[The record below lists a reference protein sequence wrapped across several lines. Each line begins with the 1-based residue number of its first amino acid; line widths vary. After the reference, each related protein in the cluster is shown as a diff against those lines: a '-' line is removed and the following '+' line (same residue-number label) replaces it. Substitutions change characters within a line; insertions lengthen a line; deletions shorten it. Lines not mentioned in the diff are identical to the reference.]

1 MCGGIRQYVDRICNN
16 NKSPAAGFT
25 PHTRKANSSIKI
37 RTGRKRSGFTLV
49 EIMIVVAI
57 IGMLAS
63 IAVPSYVRARDGAQ
77 SKACIN
83 NLRQIDGAAQT
94 WALETKKTSNATYV
108 LSDLKPYIKL
118 DSNNNIP
125 PCPAGGLYT
134 PGTTVSNSPTCNIPG
149 HVLP

>member
-1 MCGGIRQYVDRICNN
+1 MWTEHVINY
-16 NKSPAAGFT
+16 KSPGCLV
-25 PHTRKANSSIKI
+25 HTVHQKGNSSMKIK
-37 RTGRKRSGFTLV
+37 TGWRSGFTLV

-94 WALETKKTSNATYV
+94 WALETKKTSGATYA
-108 LSDLKPYIKL
+108 LSDLRPYIKL
-118 DSNNNIP
+118 DSTGNIP
-125 PCPAGGLYT
+125 PCPAGGTYSA
-134 PGTTVSNSPTCNIPG
+134 GATVSNSPTCTISG